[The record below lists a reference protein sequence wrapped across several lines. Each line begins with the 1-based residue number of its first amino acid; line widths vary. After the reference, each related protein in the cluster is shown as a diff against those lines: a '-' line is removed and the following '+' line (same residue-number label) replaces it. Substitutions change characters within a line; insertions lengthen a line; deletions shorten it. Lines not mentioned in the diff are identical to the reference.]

1 MEKLAKYKTVQ
12 VYMPTHNKMI
22 DEMEPIIY
30 ELKRQKS
37 LGGVQG
43 KMDPHTKPKRA
54 NACRL

>member
-1 MEKLAKYKTVQ
+1 MDKLAKYKTVH
-12 VYMPTHNKMI
+12 VYMSTHIQMM

-37 LGGVQG
+37 VGGVQG

-54 NACRL
+54 NAYRL